1 MLLAADPSRPAGLA
15 DPNGQGFGQRLVYW
29 IAASWGACA
38 FFPVGLMYLH
48 FLLMLLA
55 LALSGDIRVRL
66 RRVRASA
73 VFWPL
78 VAVVGWTL
86 VVVAVGPWFEDT
98 PSRVFHVARVALVLA
113 VGVMLSTVEAR
124 AALWGFVMGA
134 AFAALVVAAHHAW
147 GLPDW
152 RIWSSLLVS
161 RNNFSSGNMIS
172 MAAAF
177 GVCLV
182 FAVNEPLP
190 QRMRWLMLALA
201 FWFAFTVALYA
212 VSRNAH
218 ILLPVLV
225 LSVLVWRFRSLRVAL
240 AGAGAV
246 TLAVLL
252 AWQVSPNLQVRIGG
266 AVADFH
272 SMQTTSNYS
281 TSVGARWRM
290 YQEALDG
297 MLAHPVWGTGVG
309 SWLPHWRTVWSGLQQ
324 NLPPELDLKNS
335 EINNPHNDFLLT
347 GMETGVPGLL
357 FLVWLS
363 GTFLVLGWKRRS
375 TGGGMTLVLGVTI
388 VVTGMLN
395 APFRDAALG
404 MTLLWLLGAAVAS
417 HGGAARE

>member
-15 DPNGQGFGQRLVYW
+15 DPNGHGFRQRLVVW
-29 IAASWGACA
+29 IATSWGACA

-55 LALSGDIRVRL
+55 LALSGNMGVRL
-66 RRVRASA
+66 RRVRSSA

-78 VAVVGWTL
+78 VAMVGWTL
-86 VVVAVGPWFEDT
+86 VVVAAGPWFEDT
-98 PSRVFHVARVALVLA
+98 STRVFHVVRVALVLGL
-113 VGVMLSTVEAR
+113 GVMLSTSEAR

-134 AFAALVVAAHHAW
+134 SFAALVVAAHQYW

-152 RIWSSLLVS
+152 RIWSSLLIS

-172 MAAAF
+172 LAAAF

-182 FAVNEPLP
+182 IAVNEPLP
-190 QRMRWLMLALA
+190 QRTRWLMLALA
-201 FWFAFTVALYA
+201 FWFACTVAFHA
-212 VSRNAH
+212 MSRNAH

-225 LSVLVWRFRSLRVAL
+225 LSVLVWRFRSLRVAV

-246 TLAVLL
+246 ILAVLL
-252 AWQVSPNLQVRIGG
+252 AWQVSPNLQARIGG

-272 SMQTTSNYS
+272 RMQVASDYS

-297 MLAHPVWGTGVG
+297 MLAHPLWGTGVG
-309 SWLPHWRTVWSGLQQ
+309 SWLPHWRTVWRGLQQ
-324 NLPPELDLKNS
+324 NLPAELDLKNS

-357 FLVWLS
+357 LLVWLA
-363 GTFLVLGWKRRS
+363 GTLLVLGWKRRS
-375 TGGGMTLVLGVTI
+375 TGGGMTLALAMTI

-417 HGGAARE
+417 HGDADRE

>member
-1 MLLAADPSRPAGLA
+1 MLLAADRSPLAGLA
-15 DPNGQGFGQRLVYW
+15 DPKGRGFRHRLVVW
-29 IAASWGACA
+29 IATSWGVSA

-48 FLLMLLA
+48 FLMMLLA
-55 LALSGDIRVRL
+55 LAVSGDIRVRL
-66 RRVRASA
+66 RRARASA

-86 VVVAVGPWFEDT
+86 VVVAAGPWFEDT
-98 PSRVFHVARVALVLA
+98 STRLFHVVRVALVLGT
-113 VGVMLSTVEAR
+113 GVMLSTVEAR

-134 AFAALVVAAHHAW
+134 AFAALVVAAHQTW

-172 MAAAF
+172 LAAAF

-182 FAVNEPLP
+182 FAINEPLP
-190 QRMRWLMLALA
+190 QRRRWLMLALA
-201 FWFAFTVALYA
+201 FWFAGTVALYA

-246 TLAVLL
+246 ILAVLL
-252 AWQVSPNLQVRIGG
+252 VWQVSPNLQTRIGG

-272 SMQTTSNYS
+272 RMQVASDYS

-309 SWLPHWRTVWSGLQQ
+309 SWLPHWRIVWSGLQQ
-324 NLPPELDLKNS
+324 NLPAELDLKNS

-347 GMETGVPGLL
+347 GMETGVPGLVL
-357 FLVWLS
+357 MVWLT
-363 GTFLVLGWKRRS
+363 GTFLALGWKRRS

-417 HGGAARE
+417 HGDADRE